1 MMVTSMKFSSK
12 ILAYLAQKTDGLIAG
27 ASVALWV
34 LHVEIQWCG
43 PPFKFVADHRHEI
56 DHADKPA
63 RSLKEGL
70 TTGKTPP
77 AEEVV

>member
-1 MMVTSMKFSSK
+1 MMATSMKVSSK

-27 ASVALWV
+27 ASIVLRALRV
-34 LHVEIQWCG
+34 DIQWCG
-43 PPFKFVADHRHEI
+43 LPFKFAADHRHEI

-77 AEEVV
+77 AEVV